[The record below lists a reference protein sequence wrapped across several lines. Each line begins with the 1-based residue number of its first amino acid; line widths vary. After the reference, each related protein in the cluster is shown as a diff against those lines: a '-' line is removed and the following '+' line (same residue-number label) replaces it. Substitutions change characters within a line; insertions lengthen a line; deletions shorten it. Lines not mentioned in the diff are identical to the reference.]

1 MSTPFPLLKPLRE
14 AAPDETAAL
23 DRAIKAP
30 AVSLHQPS
38 TPNPQPSLTD
48 EQLTAATLA
57 AASSIR
63 ARLNAIGTHT
73 PSWFAEE
80 CAAVITRE
88 IRKAEAQAA
97 RHASP
102 FTVVTPAPGTPENDN
117 ALTILAGAIQSTNA
131 A

>member
-1 MSTPFPLLKPLRE
+1 MSTPFPLLQSKASPAVPVIIQEVRR
-14 AAPDETAAL
+14 D
-23 DRAIKAP
+23 IAP
-30 AVSLHQPS
+30 APVI
-38 TPNPQPSLTD
+38 LTD

-80 CAAVITRE
+80 CAAVIAAE
-88 IRKAEAQAA
+88 IRKAEASAS
-97 RHASP
+97 RHANP
-102 FTVVTPAPGTPENDN
+102 FTVVTPAPGTP
-117 ALTILAGAIQSTNA
+117 ALTTNA